1 MPPSPTT
8 IPTSFVPKQPV
19 RTASQPQYQR
29 GGGNTFLYVS
39 FLVLLVVIIASG
51 AVFAYQ
57 QYLTSARNAK
67 AEEVKQAQERI
78 NNATVED
85 FIQTRNRFIA
95 ASTLLDKHVTLSSF
109 FSLLESLTLETVRF
123 NSFNFK
129 RAEDGTAEIIMDGV
143 ARSFNALAAESSI
156 FAGEKRIKRA
166 IFSDISV
173 DQNNSVTF
181 SLSAELDP
189 RLITFSAE
197 ATDTLPQTEA
207 LMPQDT
213 QASSAVNL
221 DTGSTTSQ
229 TGTTT
234 TP

>member
-19 RTASQPQYQR
+19 RTASAPQYQR
-29 GGGNTFLYVS
+29 GGGNTFLYVAL
-39 FLVLLVVIIASG
+39 LVLLVVVVASG

-78 NNATVED
+78 NNETVED
-85 FIQTRNRFIA
+85 FIRTRNRFIA
-95 ASTLLDKHVTLSSF
+95 AGTLLDKHVTLSSF

-123 NSFNFK
+123 NSFTFK
-129 RAEDGTAEIIMDGV
+129 RAEDGTSEIQMDGT

-189 RLITFSAE
+189 RLISYSAE
-197 ATDTLPQTEA
+197 AVDTLPSTMTLPSE
-207 LMPQDT
+207 
-213 QASSAVNL
+213 
-221 DTGSTTSQ
+221 DTGGTPAVMLDVGTSSPTSTTTS
-229 TGTTT
+229 
-234 TP
+234 P